1 MNLYV
6 ASIVMVI
13 IISII
18 IALSLALSFLSFR
31 TKWVFKEK
39 ISFDC
44 NIFVRSIIA
53 CIKDED
59 SAYEL
64 NDLLS
69 NMFIPYNNMILKFWI
84 WDISRFIKDTE
95 KYKYVI
101 KGIVENKELFVLVY
115 KHFFIEKKEPN
126 IELLKKS
133 QELIE
138 SYKNTVYN

>member
-1 MNLYV
+1 MNLYFI
-6 ASIVMVI
+6 SITPI
-13 IISII
+13 IVISII
-18 IALSLALSFLSFR
+18 IALSLSLSFLSFR

-39 ISFDC
+39 MSFDC

-53 CIKDED
+53 CIKNED
-59 SAYEL
+59 STYEL

-69 NMFIPYNNMILKFWI
+69 SMFIPYNEMIRKFWI

-101 KGIVENKELFVLVY
+101 KGILENEELSILVY
-115 KHFFIEKKEPN
+115 KHFFIEKKEAN

-133 QELIE
+133 QELLE
-138 SYKNTVYN
+138 SYKNAVYN